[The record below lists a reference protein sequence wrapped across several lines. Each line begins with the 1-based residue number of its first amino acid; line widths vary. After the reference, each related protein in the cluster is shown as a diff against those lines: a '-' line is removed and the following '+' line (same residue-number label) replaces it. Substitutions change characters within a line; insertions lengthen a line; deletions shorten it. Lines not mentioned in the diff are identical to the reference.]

1 VKYKV
6 KSQLYADAEAQLKGS
21 KQVLDD
27 CTWSS
32 CAAAVSWASGYTVDY
47 TAAQGVAAFE
57 KATGRKDKQG
67 ISDAGGSLKEAAQT
81 IAVLGGK
88 ARYAKSWEDAVAAAK
103 GGAALVVWVQQP
115 IGYPAGVPISK
126 WHDGWKRYWTKTDP
140 KKITDGYGHMTSAG
154 YDDVDGWQWACPTR
168 DEKVAAEK
176 YGVPVTEA
184 QLRQIANSKVKAKK
198 VAVDYK
204 CLLIVTHPG
213 KVAAPVIKSD
223 ASLTKSDAHLTE
235 GKKNEK
241 EGVKEAPVV
250 APVSAPAPAPT
261 IVVQAPHS
269 HAKEVPMAKSTKTAA
284 VIADAEA
291 ALQRVDWD
299 DKGKEAISALVEA
312 AKAANGKKGFRAKAA
327 ASLGWI
333 VANTGID
340 EMVIEA
346 LRTGLGTGL
355 AIALASGSQ
364 ITRLDADQADM
375 IFAGAIAACLQVIV
389 RALNPDD
396 PKFGIGKAKAEIAN
410 GNGPHK

>member
-1 VKYKV
+1 VKYRV
-6 KSQLYADAEAQLKGS
+6 ASQLYSDAESQLKGA
-21 KQVLDD
+21 KQILDD

-32 CAAAVSWASGYTVDY
+32 CAAAIGWSSKYELSP
-47 TAAQGVAAFE
+47 TAAQAVIAM
-57 KATGRKDKQG
+57 KKVTGRADVQG
-67 ISDAGGSLKEAAQT
+67 KSDNGGSLAEAIKV
-81 IAVLGGK
+81 IAHLGGK

-103 GGAALVVWVQQP
+103 GGAALMVWVQQGP
-115 IGYPAGVPISK
+115 SFYPADVKISA
-126 WHDGWKRYWTKTDP
+126 WHDRWFKWWSKHSP
-140 KKITDGYGHMTSAG
+140 EKIKAGYGHMTSAG
-154 YDDVDGWQWACPTR
+154 WCEDHGWQWACPTR
-168 DEKVAAEK
+168 DDKQAAEK

-213 KVAAPVIKSD
+213 KVAAPVPV
-223 ASLTKSDAHLTE
+223 A
-235 GKKNEK
+235 
-241 EGVKEAPVV
+241 APVV
-250 APVSAPAPAPT
+250 APVVAPAAAPT
-261 IVVQAPHS
+261 IVVQAPTS
-269 HAKEVPMAKSTKTAA
+269 HAKEVPMAKGTKTAA

-299 DKGKEAISALVEA
+299 DKGKEAFSALVEA
-312 AKAANGKKGFRAKAA
+312 AKASNGKKGFRAKAA

>member
-1 VKYKV
+1 MPLYRV
-6 KSQLYADAEAQLKGS
+6 KSQLYADAEAQVKGAAN
-21 KQVLDD
+21 QILDD

-32 CAAAVSWASGYTVDY
+32 AAAAVSWASGYTVDY
-47 TAAQGVAAFE
+47 SAAQGVAAFE
-57 KATGRKDKQG
+57 KATGRKDVQG
-67 ISDAGGSLKEAAQT
+67 KNDAGGSLAEAVKT

-88 ARYAKSWEDAVAAAK
+88 ARYAKSWEDAMAAAK
-103 GGAALVVWVQQP
+103 GGAALMVWVQQP
-115 IGYPAGVPISK
+115 VGYPDVRISK
-126 WHDGWKRYWTKTDP
+126 WHDVWKKWWTKKDP
-140 KKITDGYGHMTSAG
+140 AHLKAGYGHMTSAG
-154 YDDVDGWQWACPTR
+154 WCADHGWQWACPTR
-168 DEKVAAEK
+168 DDKQAAEK
-176 YGVPVTEA
+176 YGVPVTEE

-213 KVAAPVIKSD
+213 KVAAPAPV
-223 ASLTKSDAHLTE
+223 A
-235 GKKNEK
+235 
-241 EGVKEAPVV
+241 APVV
-250 APVSAPAPAPT
+250 APVVAPAPAPT
-261 IVVQAPHS
+261 IVVQAPAS
-269 HAKEVPMAKSTKTAA
+269 HPKEVPVNKKTKTAA

-299 DKGKEAISALVEA
+299 DKGKEAFSALVEA
-312 AKAANGKKGFRAKAA
+312 AKASNGKKGFRAKAA

>member
-1 VKYKV
+1 M
-6 KSQLYADAEAQLKGS
+6 
-21 KQVLDD
+21 
-27 CTWSS
+27 
-32 CAAAVSWASGYTVDY
+32 
-47 TAAQGVAAFE
+47 
-57 KATGRKDKQG
+57 
-67 ISDAGGSLKEAAQT
+67 
-81 IAVLGGK
+81 
-88 ARYAKSWEDAVAAAK
+88 
-103 GGAALVVWVQQP
+103 VWVQQP
-115 IGYPAGVPISK
+115 VGYPTDIHISK
-126 WHDGWKRYWTKTDP
+126 WHDVWVKWYTKTDP
-140 KKITDGYGHMTSAG
+140 AHLKAGYGHMTSAG
-154 YDDVDGWQWACPTR
+154 WCEDHGWQWACPTR

-213 KVAAPVIKSD
+213 KVAAPVPV
-223 ASLTKSDAHLTE
+223 A
-235 GKKNEK
+235 
-241 EGVKEAPVV
+241 APVV
-250 APVSAPAPAPT
+250 APVSAPAAAPT
-261 IVVQAPHS
+261 IVVQAPTS
-269 HAKEVPMAKSTKTAA
+269 HPKEVPMAKSTKTAA

-299 DKGKEAISALVEA
+299 DKGKEAFSALVEA
-312 AKAANGKKGFRAKAA
+312 AKASNGKKGFRAKVA
-327 ASLGWI
+327 ASFGWI
-333 VANTGID
+333 IANTGID